1 MSGRDAF
8 IKFTPS
14 RAREKPLRMPYRSNK
29 GLLAVSLQNGARK
42 LFKIVTVHVICY
54 LDFLVL
60 AFFVQSV
67 NYPLK
72 KASFL
77 LCRASGVLPGTR
89 GHQAEDERQTCGYRV
104 ERLPVTQKVLCCVL
118 IQGFCSRPADFVGFL
133 ASGFRALFVPDAVT
147 LNRMC
152 ICIRLSS

>member
-1 MSGRDAF
+1 MRSSS
-8 IKFTPS
+8 S
-14 RAREKPLRMPYRSNK
+14 RRQQRVKNLCVCRTDQTK
-29 GLLAVSLQNGARK
+29 DCCAVSLQNGARK
-42 LFKIVTVHVICY
+42 LFKIVTVHVTCY
-54 LDFLVL
+54 LDFLVWV
-60 AFFVQSV
+60 FFVQSV

-118 IQGFCSRPADFVGFL
+118 IQGFVRVQLTLWGFSPVGFACCSFL
-133 ASGFRALFVPDAVT
+133 VR
-147 LNRMC
+147 
-152 ICIRLSS
+152 